1 MTSTKRPYHNNSPQ
15 GKRYMLLKC
24 HVKNQV
30 KRHIKTCSESTKN
43 VITEAVTQKRL
54 KNVIQFT
61 GILFTIT
68 HAVI

>member
-1 MTSTKRPYHNNSPQ
+1 
-15 GKRYMLLKC
+15 MLLKC
-24 HVKNQV
+24 HFKNQV

-61 GILFTIT
+61 GILLTIT